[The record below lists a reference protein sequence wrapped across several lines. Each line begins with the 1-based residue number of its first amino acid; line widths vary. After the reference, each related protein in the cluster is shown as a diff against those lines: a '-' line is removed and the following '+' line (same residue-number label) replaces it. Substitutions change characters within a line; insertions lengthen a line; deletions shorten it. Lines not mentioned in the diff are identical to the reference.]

1 VLLRGKHSWV
11 PFDQIVHGQLQ
22 AKPKLVFFV
31 MHKIHR
37 NSNYIYNAS
46 QQSQWQTHK
55 CARSRLCCRQT
66 FLKFLTWMEIKP
78 KHHKI
83 SGRTSYRNT
92 FSFKT
97 MVQMESLYSKGFP
110 LWLSTQQISRTPN
123 RGKPQTRQQFR
134 IRNIYITRPVWS
146 IEKLAE
152 FNSEIIS
159 LSKPTESGGDISLKT
174 RSKSVPS
181 RRKARKCAK
190 TPVMY
195 NGSARPW

>member
-1 VLLRGKHSWV
+1 MLTRRDERAVARKTLVGPIWPDRAWAA
-11 PFDQIVHGQLQ
+11 PGQT
-22 AKPKLVFFV
+22 KTSFFV
-31 MHKIHR
+31 MPKIHR

-110 LWLSTQQISRTPN
+110 LWLSAQQISRTPN

-146 IEKLAE
+146 R
-152 FNSEIIS
+152 
-159 LSKPTESGGDISLKT
+159 KT
-174 RSKSVPS
+174 RWIQQWNYFFFKAD
-181 RRKARKCAK
+181 RKWRWYVAE
-190 TPVMY
+190 
-195 NGSARPW
+195 N